1 MTLACKSDYICLLIM
16 ILSNSRIGR
25 NLKVKY
31 WLSDKQLN
39 EKILGQSLLI
49 ILLNKLSDRL
59 WTVSDELF
67 VLLIV
72 SN

>member
-16 ILSNSRIGR
+16 ILSNSGIGR

-31 WLSDKQLN
+31 WLNDKQLN
-39 EKILGQSLLI
+39 EKILWQSLLI